1 MSEGDLPPDA
11 QAVVAAAPA
20 RPQGRVLHIG
30 KFFPPDRGGIE
41 SYLADL
47 IAQQRAMGLEVAA
60 LVHGQPQPD
69 DPPWLIRVPV
79 QMQVV
84 YAPIALGMWP
94 ALLRALKAFQPDVLH
109 LHMPNLAVF
118 WALFSHQAM
127 AVPWVVHWHSDV
139 MVNPNRVLLNLAYR
153 FYEPLERRML
163 RGAQAIIATSPAYLR
178 DSKTLW
184 PWRGKTVAIPLG
196 LQELPGSREALALPE
211 VSGQPVPAL
220 AVGIESARPFRVL
233 SIGRLAHYKGF
244 DTLIAAVA
252 QCPGM
257 VLEIVGNGELHE
269 ALTQQIAQLPQTDA
283 SARIR
288 LLGAVDEAEKLAAL
302 ARCDLFALASTE
314 KSEAFGLVV
323 LEAMQFGKP
332 CLVSQLPGSGL
343 PWVVESS
350 QAGCTAPVGDVPA
363 WRDALLAM
371 ERAWRLRD
379 QVGDAGGQSTW
390 QQWSSQA
397 HTAAHGYFAM
407 STNAQSVQRAYEQL
421 WPEWCPPQHDVLV
434 VVPARN
440 QAQRIAAHVRALQAA
455 GWRDVLVVDDQST
468 DHTAQAARDAG
479 AVVLHAPM
487 GLEPWGSIQ
496 LGLRWAREQRYT
508 QVITMGPDD
517 GDVQDIPRLMAQA
530 SHDLV
535 IGACVQERSVLRR
548 MVWAW
553 FRLITGLRIQDLT
566 SSFRLYG
573 REAVAVLASREA
585 TMLDHQDMGTLLL
598 LQRSKLAM
606 VEVPVSKP
614 SARREGKLKSWWGTG
629 RYLLASTLLGFSRN
643 NVTPWRP
650 RVLGGRHGD

>member
-1 MSEGDLPPDA
+1 MSEGNLPPDA
-11 QAVVAAAPA
+11 EAVLPK
-20 RPQGRVLHIG
+20 GRVLHIG

-60 LVHGQPQPD
+60 LVHGQPQSD
-69 DPPWLIRVPV
+69 EPPWLIRVPV

-94 ALLRALKAFQPDVLH
+94 ALRRALKTFQPDVLH

-139 MVNPNRVLLNLAYR
+139 MVNPDRVLLNLAYR

-196 LQELPGSREALALPE
+196 LQELPGSREALA
-211 VSGQPVPAL
+211 VSATD
-220 AVGIESARPFRVL
+220 AVQADEPRPFRVL

-257 VLEIVGNGELHE
+257 ALEIVGNGELHE

-283 SARIR
+283 PARIR
-288 LLGAVDEAEKLAAL
+288 LLGAVDEDEKLAAL

-350 QAGCTAPVGDVPA
+350 QAGRTAPVGDVPA
-363 WRDALLAM
+363 WRDALQAM
-371 ERAWRLRD
+371 AQAWRARD
-379 QVGDAGGQSTW
+379 QQAADGAPSAW
-390 QQWSSQA
+390 QQWSRHA
-397 HTAAHGYFAM
+397 HAAAHGYFAM
-407 STNAQSVQRAYEQL
+407 STNAQSVQSAYEQL

-434 VVPARN
+434 VVPACN
-440 QAQRIAAHVRALQAA
+440 QAHRIAAHVQALQAA

-468 DHTAQAARDAG
+468 DQTAQLAREAG
-479 AVVLHAPM
+479 AVVLRAPM

-508 QVITMGPDD
+508 QVITLGPDD

-566 SSFRLYG
+566 SNFRLYG

-614 SARREGKLKSWWGTG
+614 SAQREGKLKSWWGTG
-629 RYLLASTLLGFSRN
+629 RYLLASTLLGLSSSN
-643 NVTPWRP
+643 TPPWRP
-650 RVLGGRHGD
+650 RAFQQPK

>member
-1 MSEGDLPPDA
+1 MNEGDLLPSP
-11 QAVVAAAPA
+11 VTAPV
-20 RPQGRVLHIG
+20 RPKGRVLHIG

-47 IAQQRAMGLEVAA
+47 MAQQRAMGLEVAA
-60 LVHGQPQPD
+60 LVHGQPLPD

-79 QMQVV
+79 QLQVV
-84 YAPIALGMWP
+84 YAPIALGMGP

-139 MVNPNRVLLNLAYR
+139 MVNPERVLLNLAYR

-196 LQELPGSREALALPE
+196 LQELPGSRDALRLPAPDAAQAE
-211 VSGQPVPAL
+211 PTRA
-220 AVGIESARPFRVL
+220 FRVL

-257 VLEIVGNGELHE
+257 VLEIVGHGELHE
-269 ALTQQIAQLPQTDA
+269 ALTQQIARLPQTDA
-283 SARIR
+283 SERIR
-288 LLGAVDEAEKLAAL
+288 LLGAVDDDEKLAAL

-343 PWVVESS
+343 PWVVETA

-371 ERAWRLRD
+371 QAAWRARD
-379 QVGDAGGQSTW
+379 EASANRTGVASPW
-390 QQWSSQA
+390 RQWSCNA
-397 HTAAHGYFAM
+397 HAAAHGYFAM
-407 STNAQSVQRAYEQL
+407 STNAQSVQQAYERL
-421 WPEWCPPQHDVLV
+421 WPEWSPPLHDALV
-434 VVPARN
+434 VVPVRN
-440 QAQRIAAHVRALQAA
+440 QAHRVAAHVQALQAA

-468 DHTAQAARDAG
+468 DQTAQAARQAG
-479 AVVLHAPM
+479 AVVLQAPM
-487 GLEPWGSIQ
+487 GLAPWGSIQ

-508 QVITMGPDD
+508 QVITLGLDD

-548 MVWAW
+548 LVWAW

-566 SSFRLYG
+566 SNFRLYG

-585 TMLDHQDMGTLLL
+585 TLLDHQDMGTLLL

-614 SARREGKLKSWWGTG
+614 SAQREGKLKSWWGTG
-629 RYLLASTLLGFSRN
+629 RYLIASTLLGFSRN
-643 NVTPWRP
+643 NTSPWRP
-650 RVLGGRHGD
+650 RVLGGRRSD